1 MMNQAVLFLLD
12 VLVQPFAA
20 LFLLRFHAGW
30 LRVPMRNPIGEFVM
44 ALSDFAVLRVR
55 RYVPAAW
62 GFDTTSL
69 LLAFIVEGVYLVLSL
84 WGQGYPYTTFPLP
97 GLLAWVVVKLLVL
110 SIYLLMLMLF
120 VQAVLSW
127 VNPHSPIAPVAAAF
141 TRKFLDPLRRVIPMA
156 GNIDF
161 SSLALLIFCQLLLIV
176 PVGWLEQLVSRM
188 L

>member
-20 LFLLRFHAGW
+20 LLLLRFHAVW
-30 LRVPMRNPIGEFVM
+30 MRVPMRNSIGEFVM

-55 RYVPAAW
+55 RYVPAL
-62 GFDTTSL
+62 GGLDTASL
-69 LLAFIVEGVYLVLSL
+69 LLAFVVEGVYLVVFL
-84 WGQGYPYTTFPLP
+84 WAQGYPYAVFPLA
-97 GLLAWVVVKLLVL
+97 GLVAWALVKLLVL
-110 SIYLLMLMLF
+110 SVYLLMLMLL

-127 VNPHSPIAPVAAAF
+127 VNPHSPVAPVAAAF
-141 TRKFLDPLRRVIPMA
+141 TQRFLQPVRRIVPMV

-161 SSLALLIFCQLLLIV
+161 SVLALLIFCQLLLIV
-176 PVGWLEQLVSRM
+176 PIGALERIVAQL

>member
-1 MMNQAVLFLLD
+1 
-12 VLVQPFAA
+12 
-20 LFLLRFHAGW
+20 
-30 LRVPMRNPIGEFVM
+30 
-44 ALSDFAVLRVR
+44 
-55 RYVPAAW
+55 
-62 GFDTTSL
+62 
-69 LLAFIVEGVYLVLSL
+69 
-84 WGQGYPYTTFPLP
+84 
-97 GLLAWVVVKLLVL
+97 
-110 SIYLLMLMLF
+110 MLMLF

-141 TRKFLDPLRRVIPMA
+141 TRKFLDPLRRVIPMV

>member
-20 LFLLRFHAGW
+20 LLLLRFHAVW
-30 LRVPMRNPIGEFVM
+30 LRAPMRNAIGEFVM
-44 ALSDFAVLRVR
+44 ALSDFAVLRLR
-55 RYVPAAW
+55 RYIPAIW
-62 GFDTTSL
+62 KLDTASL
-69 LLAFIVEGVYLVLSL
+69 LLAFLAELVYLVLQL
-84 WGQGYPYTTFPLP
+84 WAQGYPYTAFPLP
-97 GLLAWVVVKLLVL
+97 GLLAWTLVKLLVL

-127 VNPHSPIAPVAAAF
+127 VNPYSPLAPVAAAF
-141 TRKFLDPLRRVIPMA
+141 TQRFLEPVRRVVPMV

-161 SSLALLIFCQLLLIV
+161 SVLALLIICQLLLIV
-176 PVGWLEQLVSRM
+176 PVGWLEHLVSRM

>member
-20 LFLLRFHAGW
+20 LLLLRFHAGW
-30 LRVPMRNPIGEFVM
+30 MRVPMRNSIGEFVM
-44 ALSDFAVLRVR
+44 ALSDFAVLRMR
-55 RYVPAAW
+55 RYVPAIW

-69 LLAFIVEGVYLVLSL
+69 LLAFFVEGLYLVLQL
-84 WGQGYPYTTFPLP
+84 WAQGYPYTVFPLP
-97 GLLAWVVVKLLVL
+97 GLMAWALVKLLVL
-110 SIYLLMLMLF
+110 SIYLLMMMLF

-127 VNPHSPIAPVAAAF
+127 VNPHSPLAPVAASF
-141 TRKFLDPLRRVIPMA
+141 THRFLSPLRRIVPMV

-161 SSLALLIFCQLLLIV
+161 SVLALLIICQLLLIV
-176 PVGWLEQLVSRM
+176 PVGWLEHLVSRM